1 MANSLLELTK
11 KAVSTKKASKD
22 KGTTGEGRNYAEKP
36 VAQISDAKLADNGQ
50 SMLVKVTFQHE
61 PFQLPSGT
69 IRLGSTEGF
78 GTTAAVWNGMNVV
91 VQFAARLEVPKA

>member
-11 KAVSTKKASKD
+11 KATETKKAG
-22 KGTTGEGRNYAEKP
+22 KGKAGTGEGRNYAEKP
-36 VAQISDAKLADNGQ
+36 VAQITDAKLADNGKD
-50 SMLVKVTFQHE
+50 MLVKVTFKHE

-78 GTTAAVWNGMNVV
+78 GTTAAVWGGMNVV
-91 VQFAARLEVPKA
+91 IQFAARLEVPR